1 MTKLI
6 LSVLGRDRP
15 GIIAAVSGILFE
27 TGGNIEAVSQT
38 ILQTQFSGTFIVS
51 VPESTTVEA
60 LAEKLQAGLHLMG
73 LDVLIRRI
81 DTAKPL
87 PSLMDAEPFVI
98 TTQGPDQ
105 KGLVARI
112 TAVIARHGVNVTN
125 LQAIFKGGDDPENN
139 IMIYEVDIPRSIDR
153 QALHNELRQKA
164 EELNLT
170 LNIQH
175 RQIFE
180 EMNRI

>member
-6 LSVLGRDRP
+6 LSVLGHDRP
-15 GIIAAVSGILFE
+15 GIIASVSGILFE
-27 TGGNIEAVSQT
+27 AGGNIEAVSQT
-38 ILQTQFSGTFIVS
+38 ILQTQFSGTFIVN
-51 VPESTTVEA
+51 VPDSMTVEA
-60 LAEKLQAGLHLMG
+60 LAEKLEAGLHLLS

-81 DTAKPL
+81 ETKEPL
-87 PSLMDAEPFVI
+87 RSLLDAEPFVI

-112 TAVIARHGVNVTN
+112 TAIIARHGVNVTN

-153 QALHNELRQKA
+153 QSLYNDLRQKA
-164 EELNLT
+164 EELSLT